1 MAEKY
6 EVRKFE
12 PVNNKYYQFLEVS
25 VGGKYLFQEFL
36 DELKDEQKDLK
47 KLNAIYGYMDSFSPH
62 NLLPKTKF
70 RHIDGMKCKN
80 VYEFKKNDIRV
91 YVIMKKPSVFV
102 ILGAYKGTQKQDYK
116 NIDKLFNG
124 FKCDLS

>member
-6 EVRKFE
+6 QVRKFE
-12 PVNNKYYQFLEVS
+12 PVNNSCYQFFEVA
-25 VGGKYLFQEFL
+25 VNGKFLFQEFI
-36 DELKDEQKDLK
+36 DNLKDTQRDLK
-47 KLNAIYGYMDSFSPH
+47 KLKAIYGYMDYLSPS

-70 RHIDGMKCKN
+70 RPIECKKCKN

-91 YVIMKKPSVFV
+91 YVIFERPNVFV
-102 ILGAYKGTQKQDYK
+102 VLGAYKSSQKLDTK

-124 FKCDLS
+124 FKM